1 MEKTAAD
8 LSNEISEKDKEIA
21 IAIRDKETVHQA
33 QLDLRRKKIELD
45 VAMSK
50 ANYNVE
56 KLKVE
61 RSILV
66 HDFYAAKNS
75 GL

>member
-1 MEKTAAD
+1 MEKSASD
-8 LSNEISEKDKEIA
+8 YSNDIAEKDKEIA
-21 IAIRDKETVHQA
+21 EAIRAKEEVHQA

-45 VAMSK
+45 VMMSK

-66 HDFYAAKNS
+66 HDFYAAKNQ